1 MLSALSNVSIMI
13 LQYIC
18 SCFSFGYLWW
28 INVNMFYTPVQLIVS
43 WPWELFDCFLHC
55 KSEQMYV
62 KLALFR
68 GKSIFKA
75 HLIFLVLFSKRGLT
89 SEPFNLKSQAFAQVR
104 AMPFNIPVDNFNETY
119 MVSRAEVRYIKI
131 SHRNDINWSAEDI
144 L

>member
-1 MLSALSNVSIMI
+1 MGAIESKLRVIPLIPAL
-13 LQYIC
+13 Q
-18 SCFSFGYLWW
+18 
-28 INVNMFYTPVQLIVS
+28 
-43 WPWELFDCFLHC
+43 
-55 KSEQMYV
+55 SERIV

-75 HLIFLVLFSKRGLT
+75 HLIFLFFFSKRGLT

-131 SHRNDINWSAEDI
+131 SHRNDIKWFSGGYTVNV
-144 L
+144 